1 MCKMSWVY
9 AALTGADWSVE
20 WNKGMVII
28 QLSLLCDSAMFFS
41 YCQLSFYVNFNDEKG
56 IEKTQIH

>member
-1 MCKMSWVY
+1 
-9 AALTGADWSVE
+9 
-20 WNKGMVII
+20 MVII

-56 IEKTQIH
+56 IEKTQIPTSELGFKVG

>member
-1 MCKMSWVY
+1 
-9 AALTGADWSVE
+9 
-20 WNKGMVII
+20 MVII

-56 IEKTQIH
+56 IEKTHPLIVLPFVMMNCIFLTNP